1 MEHSEAAAM
10 IDPRIAFALAG
21 RADTDGLLVVAP
33 PRRAQPFRFA
43 LDAMADDT
51 DADRQRRQARM
62 NRLAALVS

>member
-1 MEHSEAAAM
+1 MKQSEAAM

-43 LDAMADDT
+43 LDTVAGDS
-51 DADRQRRQARM
+51 DADLRRRQTRM
-62 NRLAALVS
+62 DRLAALVS